1 MFNLI
6 TADGEDY
13 IIASTIVSIAAEE
26 MSKSFT
32 INIIN
37 ENIIECDETFKLTL
51 NVPASTCGAVN
62 GTNNRTEVT
71 IKDDDSTISGSCCVQ
86 CFIHI
91 LINRSIIIHYTVT
104 IFY

>member
-6 TADGEDY
+6 TTDGEDY

-37 ENIIECDETFKLTL
+37 DNIIECDETFKLTL
-51 NVPASTCGAVN
+51 NVPASTCGAVH
-62 GTNNRTEVT
+62 GTNNRTELT
-71 IKDDDSTISGSCCVQ
+71 IKDDDGRISGS
-86 CFIHI
+86 
-91 LINRSIIIHYTVT
+91 
-104 IFY
+104 